1 MSVSMVSKGSAAP
14 GAQAL
19 RWWSREQQQ
28 RIVMAM
34 EQVLRAWEQDWGLS
48 PAHAVEDA
56 VFCRMGFEDPGTGEP
71 PDPPLVNWKPVA
83 LSNTSEPACQLWW
96 DASPVVRPGA
106 VARGPVQA
114 RRAMDADLVSVLLV
128 ALFGSPSEPLP
139 SGEAG
144 ALAEVA
150 AQTAKAAWADL
161 WRRIGHELR
170 IPVATDAPSMQ
181 QDSLATLL
189 PELQCFQ
196 AWSGAVIITLHWC
209 GQELRIL
216 LGGAEAEAFLRHQ
229 QALASQPAAKST
241 PVTPLWEAVS
251 ALPCTVRAELTPV
264 ELSLGAVK
272 ALRVGDVVELSHP
285 LDLALFAKT
294 DSGQLLCEAF
304 LGKAGNHRAIE
315 LLRSPARPF

>member
-1 MSVSMVSKGSAAP
+1 MSISMVSKGSASP

-19 RWWSREQQQ
+19 RWWSREQQL

-34 EQVLRAWEQDWGLS
+34 EQMLRAWEQDWGLS

-56 VFCRMGFEDPGTGEP
+56 VFCRMAFEDPGEGDP

-83 LSNTSEPACQLWW
+83 LSNASEPACQLWW
-96 DASPVVRPGA
+96 DASPGTRP
-106 VARGPVQA
+106 VAARTQQAQA
-114 RRAMDADLVSVLLV
+114 RRAVDTDLVSVLLV

-150 AQTAKAAWADL
+150 VETAKAAWADL
-161 WRRIGHELR
+161 WRRIGQVLR

-196 AWSGAVIITLHWC
+196 AWSGAVIVTLHWC

-216 LGGAEAEAFLRHQ
+216 LGGTEAEAFLRHQ
-229 QALASQPAAKST
+229 QALASP
-241 PVTPLWEAVS
+241 PVVKPLPLTPLWDAVS

-264 ELSLGAVK
+264 ELGLGVVK

-285 LDLALFAKT
+285 LDLALLAKS